1 MEWPAYSPDLNPIEN
16 LWGLL
21 VQRAYANGT
30 QFANNDEMKLMLTQ
44 EWREIGQEHLMNL
57 SMSMKDR
64 IVRVLTKNGSNTK
77 Y

>member
-16 LWGLL
+16 LWELL
-21 VQRAYANGT
+21 VQRAYANGAHFT
-30 QFANNDEMKLMLTQ
+30 KNDEVKLKLTQ
-44 EWREIGQEHLMNL
+44 ECREIEQEHLMNL

-64 IVRVLTKNGSNTK
+64 IVKVLTKNGSNTK